1 MEIDYEYHD
10 RDLSWL
16 SFNYRILQEA
26 ADPNLPVYDR
36 LKFIAIYSSNL
47 DEFFRVRVASIR
59 SLGEIGKKKLNQK
72 LNLKPRKLHKTILK
86 EVNRQLGEYGK
97 VLRGQILP
105 ELNSSGVHLYFGDS
119 LLPIHKDAVNY
130 LFRTKV
136 LAFLKPVF
144 MKEGNEERFFLDNC
158 AIYLALRLKSK
169 QDPERLEYA
178 YINIPS
184 DDLPRFHELP
194 ETDRQFHYI
203 TLDDIIREHLNFVF
217 PDHEVLNCC
226 SIKLNKDADLH
237 IDDEY
242 DGNLIE
248 KINKQIDKRNIGTPS
263 RFLYDATM
271 PDDLKEACSIA
282 FGLSDQ
288 DMVAG
293 GRYHNLN
300 DLMKL
305 PNPLGKTLESPK
317 RKPLF
322 YPPLDLAK
330 SLFEE
335 IRDRDHMLHFPY
347 FSYDYVLRFFNEA
360 AIDPKVRSLKI
371 TLYRMASQSLIGQAL
386 ISAAKNGKEVT
397 VFVEVK
403 ARFDEENNLRWAKR
417 MEEAGIKIIYSI
429 PGLKVHAKVALVQR
443 EEADGSLRGFAFL
456 GTGNFNEVTAG
467 VYSDSGLL
475 TGKQSITAEL
485 DRVFHYLLD
494 RTEPAP
500 FEHILVSQFNLK
512 ERFIEAI
519 DREIAWAKQGKE
531 AHMIVKV
538 NNLESQEMIDK
549 LYEASQAGV
558 KIDMLV
564 RTICC
569 LKPEVEGYSENIRI
583 TRIVDT
589 FLEHARVWIFNNG
602 GDPDVYLG
610 SSDWM
615 NRNLLR
621 RIEVVYPVLDESI
634 KAEVRSLID
643 LQFAD
648 NTKAAWLNTDLENI
662 RKTPEKGAL
671 KISAQQ
677 AIHDFLTQ
685 KVRAMEARV

>member
-1 MEIDYEYHD
+1 MTVDYEYHD

-26 ADPNLPVYDR
+26 ADADLPLYDR

-59 SLGEIGKKKLNQK
+59 SFGEIGKKKLNEK
-72 LNLKPRKLHKTILK
+72 LNLKPRKLHKAILT
-86 EVNRQLGEYGK
+86 EVNRQLAEYGQ
-97 VLRGQILP
+97 VLRGQIIP
-105 ELNSSGVHLYFGDS
+105 GLNERGVHLYFGDA
-119 LLPIHKDAVNY
+119 LLPDHKEAVNY

-144 MKEGNEERFFLDNC
+144 IKEGNESRFFLNNC
-158 AIYLALRLKSK
+158 EIYFALRLRRKAN
-169 QDPERLEYA
+169 PEQLEYA
-178 YINIPS
+178 FMNIPS
-184 DDLPRFHELP
+184 DEMPRFHALP
-194 ETDRQFHYI
+194 ETGGKHHYI
-203 TLDDIIREHLNFVF
+203 TVDDIIREHLDMVF
-217 PDHEVLNCC
+217 PDYEVLNCC
-226 SIKLNKDADLH
+226 SIKLNKDAELY

-242 DGNLIE
+242 HGNLVE
-248 KINKQIDKRNIGTPS
+248 KINKQIDKRNIGVPS
-263 RFLYDATM
+263 RFLYDAQM
-271 PDDLKEACSIA
+271 PPDLKEACSFA

-305 PNPLGKTLESPK
+305 PNPLGKSLESAR
-317 RKPLF
+317 RKTLV
-322 YPPLDLAK
+322 YPPLEKAN
-330 SLFEE
+330 SIFEE
-335 IRDRDHMLHFPY
+335 IRDQDHMLHFPY

-360 AIDPKVRSLKI
+360 AIDPRVKSLKI

-417 MEEAGIKIIYSI
+417 MEEAGIKIIFSI

-443 EEADGSLRGFAFL
+443 EEADGSLRGYAFL

-467 VYSDSGLL
+467 IYSDSGLL
-475 TGKQSITAEL
+475 TGNQALTNEL
-485 DRVFHYLLD
+485 DGVFVHLLD
-494 RTEPAP
+494 RSQPKP
-500 FEHILVSQFNLK
+500 FEHILVSQFNLRD
-512 ERFIEAI
+512 RFIEAI
-519 DREIAWAKQGKE
+519 QREIDWANLGKP
-531 AHMIVKV
+531 ARIIVKL

-549 LYEASQAGV
+549 LYEASRAGV
-558 KIDMLV
+558 QIDMLV

-569 LKPEVEGYSENIRI
+569 LKPGVEGFSENIRV

-589 FLEHARVWIFNNG
+589 FLEHARVWIFHNNG
-602 GDPDVYLG
+602 DEQVYLG

-615 NRNLLR
+615 NRNLFH
-621 RIEVVYPVLDESI
+621 RIEVVYPVLDAGIRE
-634 KAEVRSLID
+634 EVKQLIN

-648 NTKAAWLNTDLENI
+648 NCKAAWLDTDLKNV
-662 RKTPEKGAL
+662 RKQPREGEEPV
-671 KISAQQ
+671 SAQQ
-677 AIHDFLTQ
+677 AIYRHLKQ
-685 KVRAMEARV
+685 KVASLEAVV